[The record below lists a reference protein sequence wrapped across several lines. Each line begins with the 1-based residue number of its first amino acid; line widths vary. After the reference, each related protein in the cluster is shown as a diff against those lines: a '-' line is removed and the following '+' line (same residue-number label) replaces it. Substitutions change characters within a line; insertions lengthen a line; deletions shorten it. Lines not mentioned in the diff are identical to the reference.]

1 MAIIV
6 VGGHARNVGKTS
18 VVVGLI
24 SAFSKYSW
32 TAIKISSHRH
42 REFSDKEVEEICEEK
57 DRGGSSDT
65 SRFLAA
71 GASRSI
77 WAQVGKDNSESILAK
92 LIPII
97 QTDPFVIVESNYILK
112 FIRPDLYVLV
122 LRSDVEEFKDS
133 AKETFNQADAIVLMN
148 PGSSSPA
155 WKGLPEDAL
164 ENIPIFAATDP
175 RSIPKELIDFVQSRI
190 GSAKSHG

>member
-18 VVVGLI
+18 VVAGLI
-24 SAFSKYSW
+24 SAFPQYSW

-42 REFSDKEVEEICEEK
+42 SELLDKDADEIFEEK

-71 GASRSI
+71 GASRSL
-77 WAQVGKDNSESILAK
+77 WARMSEDNTESTLQK

-112 FIRPDLYVLV
+112 FLRPDFYILV
-122 LRSDVEEFKDS
+122 LRRDVEEFKDS
-133 AKETFNQADAIVLMN
+133 AKETLNQADALVLVDSGCS
-148 PGSSSPA
+148 PPA
-155 WKGLPEDAL
+155 WKGLSSDAL
-164 ENIPIFAATDP
+164 QNIPLFTASEP
-175 RSIPKELIDFVQSRI
+175 QSIPKGLIDLIQSRI
-190 GSAKSHG
+190 DP